1 MRVFFKMRVSPS
13 AFKTHIPHL
22 ISYLLL
28 FVYICKNEKEKK
40 KMLVDGLEP
49 PVLASQV

>member
-40 KMLVDGLEP
+40 KN
-49 PVLASQV
+49 AC